1 MEGEVSKTPAYLV
14 ELLNDLV
21 PEELERWADWGER
34 GQAADQLLQE
44 EGAGLAGG
52 DVRDVPQE
60 SQGQPL
66 QALQAVLVGG
76 DVRQAGLAETSVLLR
91 TDQTVIILAWATK
104 VPLGLVARLTRTSGL
119 ARSWRIW
126 RC

>member
-1 MEGEVSKTPAYLV
+1 MTAYLV
-14 ELLNDLV
+14 KLLNDLV

-52 DVRDVPQE
+52 DVRDLTEE

-66 QALQAVLVGG
+66 QALQSVLVGG
-76 DVRQAGLAETSVLLR
+76 EVRQAGLAEISLLL
-91 TDQTVIILAWATK
+91 I
-104 VPLGLVARLTRTSGL
+104 
-119 ARSWRIW
+119 
-126 RC
+126 

>member
-1 MEGEVSKTPAYLV
+1 MTAYLV
-14 ELLNDLV
+14 KLLNDLV

-52 DVRDVPQE
+52 DVRDLTEE

-66 QALQAVLVGG
+66 QALQSVLVGG
-76 DVRQAGLAETSVLLR
+76 EVRQAGLTEMLL
-91 TDQTVIILAWATK
+91 L
-104 VPLGLVARLTRTSGL
+104 
-119 ARSWRIW
+119 
-126 RC
+126 